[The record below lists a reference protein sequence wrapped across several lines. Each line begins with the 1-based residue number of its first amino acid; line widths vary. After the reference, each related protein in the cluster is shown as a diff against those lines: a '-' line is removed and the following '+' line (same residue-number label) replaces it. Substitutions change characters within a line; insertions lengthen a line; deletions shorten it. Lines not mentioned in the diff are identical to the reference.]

1 MYIQISNVR
10 EERCIM
16 RIISIIGTTA
26 MCSLLACFG
35 TALSVSGIAAA
46 KSLSANNADK
56 ADHNAVIRKFNE
68 EHGTDYQIATD
79 EQMAAIGADSEE
91 RDSFIGNMSEKEFE
105 DYLMSLY
112 DSENKII
119 NAPYVENNDEP
130 ATKTVEAKR
139 VDKLGINGEFV

>member
-1 MYIQISNVR
+1 
-10 EERCIM
+10 M
-16 RIISIIGTTA
+16 RIALIIGTTA
-26 MCSLLACFG
+26 ICSMLACFG
-35 TALSVSGIAAA
+35 VTLSDSDIAAA
-46 KSLSANNADK
+46 KSFSENNADK
-56 ADHNAVIRKFNE
+56 ADYNAVIRKFNE

-79 EQMAAIGADSEE
+79 RQMAAIGADSEE
-91 RDSFIGNMSEKEFE
+91 RDSFIGDMSEKEFE

-139 VDKLGINGEFV
+139 VDSLELKVEFIN